1 MVTREAE
8 ILSAGRQILL
18 SEGLR
23 AVTTDEVAR
32 RARVSKKT
40 LYNLFPSKE
49 TLVEGV
55 VVSFIEANLARWDEV
70 LETEETAM
78 DRIVASLDLVTH
90 FLPQIQA
97 TVIEQVE
104 RVAPSLWEKIDAM
117 RLERVARLRTLM
129 EEAQRDGFLRD
140 DIDPA
145 HWFLLLTATI
155 RSALTPQVLLET
167 RIPLPS
173 LVDALKKIYCDG
185 LLTEKGRRYVASR
198 QAKEKP

>member
-1 MVTREAE
+1 MTREAE
-8 ILSAGRQILL
+8 ILSVGQQILL

-23 AVTTDEVAR
+23 AITTDEVAR

-40 LYNLFPSKE
+40 LYNLFPSKDA
-49 TLVEGV
+49 LVEAI
-55 VVSFIEANLARWDEV
+55 VVSFIQANLARWDEV

-78 DRIVASLDLVTH
+78 DRIIASLDLVTR
-90 FLPQIQA
+90 FLPQIQT
-97 TVIEQVE
+97 TVIEQVG
-104 RVAPSLWEKIDAM
+104 RIAPSLWEKIDKM

-129 EEAQRDGFLRD
+129 AQAQLDGYVRD

-167 RIPLPS
+167 RIPLPG
-173 LVDALKKIYCDG
+173 LVDALKKIYGDG
-185 LLTEKGRRYVASR
+185 LLTEKGRRYVAAK
-198 QAKEKP
+198 QAKEKR

>member
-1 MVTREAE
+1 MTREAE

-23 AVTTDEVAR
+23 AITTDEVAR

-40 LYNLFPSKE
+40 LYNLFPSKDA
-49 TLVEGV
+49 LVEAI
-55 VVSFIEANLARWDEV
+55 VVSFIQANLARWDEV

-78 DRIVASLDLVTH
+78 DRIIASLDLVTR
-90 FLPQIQA
+90 FLPQIQT
-97 TVIEQVE
+97 TVIEQVG
-104 RVAPSLWEKIDAM
+104 RIAPSLWEKIDKM

-129 EEAQRDGFLRD
+129 AQAQLDGYVRD

-167 RIPLPS
+167 RIPLPG
-173 LVDALKKIYCDG
+173 LVDALKKIYGDG
-185 LLTEKGRRYVASR
+185 LLTEKGRRYVAAK
-198 QAKEKP
+198 QAKEKR

>member
-1 MVTREAE
+1 MTREAE

-23 AVTTDEVAR
+23 ALTTDEVAR

-40 LYNLFPSKE
+40 LYSLFPSKDA
-49 TLVEGV
+49 LVEAV

-90 FLPQIQA
+90 FLPQIQ
-97 TVIEQVE
+97 TSVISQVG
-104 RVAPSLWEKIDAM
+104 RVAPSLWERIDAM
-117 RLERVARLRTLM
+117 RLERVARLGTLM
-129 EEAQRDGFLRD
+129 EEAQRDGYIRD

-173 LVDALKKIYCDG
+173 LLDALRKIYCDG
-185 LLTEKGRRYVASR
+185 LLTEKGRQYVAAR
-198 QAKEKP
+198 QGKEKP